1 MACGLTQGFTLD
13 CKKQVGGIKA
23 VYLMEL
29 ANKGTIGQATGEITT
44 WTQAS
49 GTQFWKYELREES
62 SSFTENINLNNQA
75 GTLFYEQVTTVQLDP
90 LNQNRKTE
98 LDLVAQNDVLVI
110 VQDSNGLYWLA
121 GEDNGCYI
129 TAGTMQ
135 TGQAKGDLS
144 GFTLTL
150 TGKEKNPAREV
161 DSTLIATLTTPA

>member
-1 MACGLTQGFTLD
+1 MACGLTQGFTKD

-23 VYLMEL
+23 IYLLEL
-29 ANKGTIGQATGEITT
+29 ANKGTITQATGEITA

-62 SSFTENINLNNQA
+62 SSFAENINLNNQA
-75 GTLFYEQVTTVQLDP
+75 GTLFYEQVVTFQLDP
-90 LNQNRKTE
+90 LDYNHKVE

-110 VQDSNGLYWLA
+110 VQDSNGRYWLA

-129 TAGTMQ
+129 TAGAMQ

-144 GFTLTL
+144 GFTMTL
-150 TGKEKNPAREV
+150 TGREAGPAREV
-161 DSTLIATLTTPA
+161 DSALIATLTTPA